1 MSRKMVKWAPFVS
14 LKEQT
19 IYLNRLKAER
29 QKVTKPLLGEDEMNT
44 INETLVNYHGQV
56 LNITYYDKGYIK
68 EINTVITKIDCTN
81 KKVVTTDIIINF
93 DDLIRL
99 EE

>member
-19 IYLNRLKAER
+19 IYLNRLKQER
-29 QKVTKPLLGEDEMNT
+29 LKVERPLLSEDEMSS
-44 INETLVNYHGQV
+44 INETLVNYDGRP
-56 LNITYYDKGYIK
+56 LLITYYDRGYIK
-68 EINTVITKIDCTN
+68 DLRTCIKKIDATN
-81 KKVVTTDIIINF
+81 RKVVTTDLTINF

-99 EE
+99 ED